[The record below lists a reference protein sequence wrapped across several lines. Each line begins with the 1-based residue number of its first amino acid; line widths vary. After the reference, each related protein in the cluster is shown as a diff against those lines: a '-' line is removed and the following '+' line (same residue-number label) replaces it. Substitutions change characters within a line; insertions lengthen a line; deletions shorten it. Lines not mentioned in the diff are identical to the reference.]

1 MPECRLRVHL
11 SHFLTLH
18 MLTIRLTRLHDS
30 KRSRRPR
37 TSTRWLSTRSSTSL
51 GAPGIG
57 PAPRRH
63 APAALTPWRR
73 PGEPTK
79 RRRRTATTA
88 TGAAPTRPRE
98 HADCASCPCAPHS
111 PRHPPYPLR
120 LGILHA
126 HSSRHRLTM
135 PCRPPDRSARAAA
148 GYNPVDPSA
157 AHYPTVSGGTCKR
170 ATATGCV
177 WLVDTVV
184 CSVNSGC
191 LERLGSSRGATG
203 RAYGAD
209 CCPVHGRA
217 AGRVSDPVKPSKRLL
232 PARGRSNVGQ

>member
-18 MLTIRLTRLHDS
+18 MLTIRLTRLHATQSALVDLGPARDGS
-30 KRSRRPR
+30 QPGPRRPSVRQASAPRPAATPRPLSRR
-37 TSTRWLSTRSSTSL
+37 
-51 GAPGIG
+51 GAGLASRLYSAGVAQPQRQ
-57 PAPRRH
+57 PAPHRR
-63 APAALTPWRR
+63 
-73 PGEPTK
+73 
-79 RRRRTATTA
+79 
-88 TGAAPTRPRE
+88 PTRPRE

-148 GYNPVDPSA
+148 GCNPVDPSA

-209 CCPVHGRA
+209 CCPVHGRRGSSFGPSETVETSVTG
-217 AGRVSDPVKPSKRLL
+217 AG
-232 PARGRSNVGQ
+232 

>member
-111 PRHPPYPLR
+111 PRHPPLPAQA
-120 LGILHA
+120 G
-126 HSSRHRLTM
+126 HSACSQL
-135 PCRPPDRSARAAA
+135 AA
-148 GYNPVDPSA
+148 P
-157 AHYPTVSGGTCKR
+157 AHYAVPPTRQVSTR
-170 ATATGCV
+170 
-177 WLVDTVV
+177 
-184 CSVNSGC
+184 
-191 LERLGSSRGATG
+191 SRGLQS
-203 RAYGAD
+203 RRSLRGA
-209 CCPVHGRA
+209 
-217 AGRVSDPVKPSKRLL
+217 L
-232 PARGRSNVGQ
+232 PDSVRRYV